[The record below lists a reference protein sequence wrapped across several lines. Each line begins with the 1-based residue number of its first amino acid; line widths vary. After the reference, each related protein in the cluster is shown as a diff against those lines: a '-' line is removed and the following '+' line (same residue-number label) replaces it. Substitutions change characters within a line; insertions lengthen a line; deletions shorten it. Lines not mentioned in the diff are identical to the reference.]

1 MGQTARVPTR
11 RLLGSGPDAV
21 DAVQAPRAGRPA
33 TVAELA
39 AAAADAVGHDL
50 ADRGEEPP
58 VATPPT
64 GRRSLGDGPSS

>member
-1 MGQTARVPTR
+1 MPTR

-21 DAVQAPRAGRPA
+21 DVAQAPSVGRPA

-39 AAAADAVGHDL
+39 AAAAEAVGHDL

-64 GRRSLGDGPSS
+64 GRRSLGDGPSN